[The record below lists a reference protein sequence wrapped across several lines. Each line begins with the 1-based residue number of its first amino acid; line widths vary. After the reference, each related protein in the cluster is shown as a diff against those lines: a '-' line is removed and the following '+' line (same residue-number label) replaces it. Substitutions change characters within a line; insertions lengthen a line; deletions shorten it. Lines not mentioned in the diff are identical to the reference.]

1 MPGTRRGSRL
11 ASLTSQDL
19 LDNGEIE
26 LRSWIVLLGALGD
39 RPASELVYEPFYRA
53 NMAMGVAYWELEASQ
68 SGAHAA

>member
-1 MPGTRRGSRL
+1 M
-11 ASLTSQDL
+11 
-19 LDNGEIE
+19 
-26 LRSWIVLLGALGD
+26 GALGD